1 MNNNFRN
8 DLTELKLLFVYIFLE
23 MARYEII
30 YLTRNAE
37 TFDKIEMTSICHN
50 FVFLGILMDF
60 YHSV

>member
-1 MNNNFRN
+1 M
-8 DLTELKLLFVYIFLE
+8 ELKLLFVYIFLE

-60 YHSV
+60 SHSV